1 MTNNL
6 ISTTDDGAKAGPP
19 HLLYLYGI
27 VMPDSA
33 AAGLLRERHVAGIEP
48 DTSLFPIEAAGL
60 VAAVSEVPA
69 SVFDEASLNTLTAD
83 LEMLTPYV
91 IRHEDAIRALLG
103 SAVIPMT
110 FGAIYR
116 TPQSVAALLERRAR
130 EFRTLLDRFHG
141 RQEWGVKVFTD
152 NARLLQ
158 IVEQEDATLRALD
171 AEAASASAGRA
182 YLIARKRDRLLA
194 AAAAQHAAE
203 SVRDILERLAA
214 LSVTVAQD
222 QPGPAQPGAEQLAC
236 KAAFLIDESALTTF
250 HDAVIDLERRFS
262 PRGLRLEVSGPW
274 APYSFVRPGDTS
286 NV

>member
-1 MTNNL
+1 MNDAPVNSARCWTG
-6 ISTTDDGAKAGPP
+6 STAGRSGASRSSP
-19 HLLYLYGI
+19 
-27 VMPDSA
+27 
-33 AAGLLRERHVAGIEP
+33 
-48 DTSLFPIEAAGL
+48 TT
-60 VAAVSEVPA
+60 PA
-69 SVFDEASLNTLTAD
+69 CCRS
-83 LEMLTPYV
+83 
-91 IRHEDAIRALLG
+91 
-103 SAVIPMT
+103 
-110 FGAIYR
+110 
-116 TPQSVAALLERRAR
+116 
-130 EFRTLLDRFHG
+130 
-141 RQEWGVKVFTD
+141 
-152 NARLLQ
+152 

-214 LSVTVAQD
+214 LSVAVAQD

-274 APYSFVRPGDTS
+274 APYSFVRPRDTGD
-286 NV
+286 V